1 MIKVINTISGQV
13 SLVPERYLKHP
24 VLGKNIT
31 AVDED
36 QKSYIPEMYEPKSVE
51 DFANAKPKRSKKTVE
66 EVEVV
71 DEPSI
76 EDAAVDFFSDPED
89 Q

>member
-13 SLVPERYLKHP
+13 SLVPERYLTHP

-31 AVDED
+31 PVEGD

-51 DFANAKPKRSKKTVE
+51 DFADAKPKRSKKTVE
-66 EVEVV
+66 ETE
-71 DEPSI
+71 DEIVAEEAP
-76 EDAAVDFFSDPED
+76 VDFFADLED

>member
-13 SLVPERYLKHP
+13 AVVSERTFNHP
-24 VLGKNIT
+24 VLGKNLVI
-31 AVDED
+31 ADDE
-36 QKSYIPEMYEPKSVE
+36 QKSYIPEMYEPKSAE
-51 DFANAKPKRSKKTVE
+51 DFVESKPKRSKKTIE
-66 EVEVV
+66 ETEVV

-76 EDAAVDFFSDPED
+76 EDVAVDFFAETEE